1 MDHSIEHI
9 SSADE
14 LDSEQS
20 PLMSG
25 TVIHNGLVY
34 LSGKGARGVRDIQM
48 ATSQV
53 LDRIEEDLKT
63 AGSSM
68 ERVLKVTVYLD
79 DLNDF
84 QAMNESYRGRFGDKP
99 PVRSTVACYGGI
111 PGDSIIEIDCIAAVD
126 E

>member
-1 MDHSIEHI
+1 MNHSIEHI
-9 SSADE
+9 PASDDRD
-14 LDSEQS
+14 LEQG

-34 LSGKGARGVRDIQM
+34 LSGKGARGVRDIRT

-53 LDRIEEDLKT
+53 LDRIEEDLKA

-68 ERVLKVTVYLD
+68 ERVLKATVYLD

-84 QAMNESYRGRFGDKP
+84 QAMNESYRGRFGDNP

-111 PGDSIIEIDCIAAVD
+111 PGDSIIEIDCIAATD